1 MVVKPCGIWNN
12 AAVTKLDRTFVLW
25 DVDHTLIENSGVS
38 KATYGRAFELLVGN
52 PSRVPPETDG
62 RTDFKILDNL
72 FFANSLAVPDD
83 YEEIFKDALTRAM
96 AEKREDLR
104 VRGYAL
110 PGAREALEALS
121 QNDRVI
127 QSALT
132 GNIASNARE
141 KLAAFGLDV
150 YLDLEVGGYG
160 SDHVV
165 RSKLADVARQK
176 VLERYGMEFDRHST
190 VMIGDTVRD
199 VQAAL
204 DGHAAIIGVATGANS
219 IPELLV
225 AGADAA
231 IESLADTG
239 EFLRLLRKVREG

>member
-1 MVVKPCGIWNN
+1 MVVKSCGIWNN

-52 PSRVPPETDG
+52 PSSVRPETDG
-62 RTDFKILDNL
+62 RTDFEILDNL
-72 FFANSLAVPDD
+72 FSANSLAVPDD
-83 YEEIFKDALTRAM
+83 YEKIFEDALTRAM

-104 VRGYAL
+104 VLGYAL
-110 PGAREALEALS
+110 PGAKEALEALS

-176 VLERYGMEFDRHST
+176 VLERYGIEFDRRST

-204 DGHAAIIGVATGANS
+204 DGHAAIIGVATGADS
-219 IPELLV
+219 VPELLV
-225 AGADAA
+225 AGADEV
-231 IESLADTG
+231 IESLADTD